1 MHICSLL
8 SHFSH
13 VWLLAT
19 LWSVTLQASLS
30 MGFSTQEYWSR
41 LPFSPPGHLPDPGI
55 ESTSPLSPA
64 LQADSLPVEPFLEII
79 LHFTCI
85 WNFNFK
91 MLSPWENTVLQ
102 LWIAIQIYSF
112 HNCSFLQQLRNSY
125 LRNGSKVWTP
135 PLNMHTQKRI
145 NTHRFTSYL
154 GDCWGTDH
162 GWVSQRQRALG

>member
-13 VWLLAT
+13 VRLLAT

-30 MGFSTQEYWSR
+30 LGFSSQEYWSR

-55 ESTSPLSPA
+55 ESTSPMSPA

-91 MLSPWENTVLQ
+91 MLSPQENTVLQ
-102 LWIAIQIYSF
+102 LWIAIQIYLF
-112 HNCSFLQQLRNSY
+112 HNCSFLQQFWEILTWGMDQKSERH
-125 LRNGSKVWTP
+125 P
-135 PLNMHTQKRI
+135 PTC
-145 NTHRFTSYL
+145 THRN
-154 GDCWGTDH
+154 
-162 GWVSQRQRALG
+162 A